1 MKNSSV
7 DRIKLLYVAP
17 RYHTNQVPIMQGFH
31 QCDCQVMFLAQ
42 YEGVSEVHDY
52 VDFRCLKQSWISKC
66 LSRHIVKKHSP
77 NQTEGK
83 RMHFFIPAFFHTL
96 CTIKKFQPD
105 LVIMRERYIT
115 NAVIYFICRILRI
128 KKCILYVQQPIYDF
142 ENSGSKVKNF
152 LKGVLFPKA
161 AFSPIYYHG
170 ENRSKI
176 RKSNVYFVPLV
187 VEGKNTGE
195 IEKRDYLKDGILH
208 FLDVGKYRDYKNHFF
223 LIDAFS
229 RLKEQSVPKLSQVK
243 LTIIGQVS
251 NSDEE
256 AYFTRLK
263 QYVVEKGLENVIEL
277 RKNIPFRDMEQL
289 YLENDVLLLPSTYE
303 SAGMVILEAMEMG
316 LCVAASI
323 YCGLSSYLEEYQ
335 CGYTFA
341 LDSTQELE
349 EVLLGLIKN
358 PETVEQM
365 GKKGYETVH
374 QHFLFQRYLEELNKL
389 TEKEFGYTFY
399 RE

>member
-1 MKNSSV
+1 MKNHSV
-7 DRIKLLYVAP
+7 DQIKLLYVAP
-17 RYHTNQVPIMQGFH
+17 RYHTNQVPIMQEFH
-31 QCDCQVMFLAQ
+31 QCGCQVMFLAQ
-42 YEGVSEVHDY
+42 YEGVSEIHDY
-52 VDFRCLKQSWISKC
+52 VDFRCLKQSWISKR
-66 LSRHIVKKHSP
+66 LLRYIAKKHGP
-77 NQTEGK
+77 NRAEGK
-83 RMHFFIPAFFHTL
+83 RMYFFIPAFFHTMGI
-96 CTIKKFQPD
+96 IKKFQPD
-105 LVIMRERYIT
+105 LVIMRERHLT
-115 NAVIYFICRILRI
+115 SAVIYFICKILRI

-142 ENSGSKVKNF
+142 ENSGSKAKNF
-152 LKGVLFPKA
+152 LKEVLFPKA

-187 VEGKNTGE
+187 VEGKNIGK

-223 LIDAFS
+223 LVDVFS
-229 RLKEQSVPKLSQVK
+229 KLKECTALSQVK
-243 LTIIGQVS
+243 LTIIGQLS

-256 AYFTRLK
+256 AYFNRLK
-263 QYVVEKGLENVIEL
+263 QYVVEKGLEDIIEL
-277 RKNIPFRDMEQL
+277 RKNIPFGDMEQL

-323 YCGLSSYLEEYQ
+323 YCGLSSYLDEYQ

-349 EVLLGLIKN
+349 KILLGLIKN
-358 PETVEQM
+358 SDSVEQM

-374 QHFLFQRYLEELNKL
+374 QHFLFQQYLEELNKL

>member
-17 RYHTNQVPIMQGFH
+17 RYHTNQVPIMKGFH
-31 QCDCQVMFLAQ
+31 QYGYSVMFLAQ
-42 YEGVSEVHDY
+42 YESVSEIHDY
-52 VDFRCLKQSWISKC
+52 VDFRRLKQSWISKK
-66 LSRHIVKKHSP
+66 LIQYIAKKHGP
-77 NQTEGK
+77 NRAEGK
-83 RMHFFIPAFFHTL
+83 RMYFFIPAFFHTL
-96 CTIKKFQPD
+96 KTIKKFQPD
-105 LVIMRERYIT
+105 LVIMRERHIT
-115 NAVIYFICRILRI
+115 SAVIYFICKILCI
-128 KKCILYVQQPIYDF
+128 KKCILYVQQPIFDF
-142 ENSGSKVKNF
+142 ENSGSRIKKI
-152 LKGVLFPKA
+152 LKGILFPKA
-161 AFSPIYYHG
+161 VFSPIYYQG

-187 VEGKNTGE
+187 VEGKKIGE
-195 IEKRDYLKDGILH
+195 IGKRSYLGNGILH
-208 FLDVGKYRDYKNHFF
+208 FLDIGKYQDYKNHFF
-223 LIDAFS
+223 LVDAFS
-229 RLKEQSVPKLSQVK
+229 KLKECTALSQVK

-263 QYVVEKGLENVIEL
+263 QYVVEKGLEDVIEL

-358 PETVEQM
+358 PDTVEQM

-374 QHFLFQRYLEELNKL
+374 QHFLFQQYLEELNKL